1 MFTSPGGRR
10 VIKDRLQESLKTG
23 IVLTHFV
30 TEDFTKA
37 HLGISPCQV
46 LLYDNDK
53 ETRIDTKCDEASSD
67 SENEDHASEV
77 QTVRF
82 WFDYLG
88 EPVND
93 RMFFRPDLLVD
104 IHSVDP
110 ATKDTVRTVL
120 KELKK
125 RVYRDLASDHCL
137 LVEEPTKAGTVQE
150 SDVISRRTHE
160 VERTLRNALSACR
173 QILERNG
180 LRDDVQVQLTTRDG
194 LERIYKD
201 LDLLVDKNTFP
212 RGTLFMNNH
221 LMTSRRP
228 KTGLLKLL
236 KRVRSENRSEN
247 PDSSDD
253 EFPDSEQVSCGS
265 TVYYVFQPEVDVEEI
280 VTKINAEFRKG

>member
-1 MFTSPGGRR
+1 MLTSVAGRR
-10 VIKDRLQESLKTG
+10 LLKDQLRQSLKTR
-23 IVLTHFV
+23 IVLTHIV
-30 TEDFTKA
+30 TEDFARA
-37 HLGISPCQV
+37 HLGLSPCQA
-46 LLYDNDK
+46 LLYDK

-88 EPVND
+88 EPVSD
-93 RMFFRPDLLVD
+93 RMFSQPDLLVD

-150 SDVISRRTHE
+150 TDVIVRRTHA

-180 LRDDVQVQLTTRDG
+180 LRDDVQVQLTTREE
-194 LERIYKD
+194 LERIYQD
-201 LDLLVDKNTFP
+201 LDLLVDESTSP
-212 RGTLFMNNH
+212 RGTLYLNNH
-221 LMTSRRP
+221 LTTSRRP

-236 KRVRSENRSEN
+236 KPVRSENRTEN

-253 EFPDSEQVSCGS
+253 EFPDSEQVVSGS
-265 TVYYVFQPEVDVEEI
+265 TVYYVLQPEVDVKEI
-280 VTKINAEFRKG
+280 VNRINADVRKGQ

>member
-1 MFTSPGGRR
+1 MRAPSWLEYIRRGDEHHRRLELFRHHVDIGWGRR
-10 VIKDRLQESLKTG
+10 LLKNHLQQSLETG
-23 IVLTHFV
+23 IVLTHIV
-30 TEDFTKA
+30 TEDFTKT

-88 EPVND
+88 EPVSD
-93 RMFFRPDLLVD
+93 RMFFQPDLLVE

-120 KELKK
+120 KELRK
-125 RVYRDLASDHCL
+125 RVYRDLDSDYYL

-160 VERTLRNALSACR
+160 LERTLRNELSACR

-180 LRDDVQVQLTTRDG
+180 LRDNVQVQLTTRDG
-194 LERIYKD
+194 LERIYKI
-201 LDLLVDKNTFP
+201 LDLLVTK
-212 RGTLFMNNH
+212 TLSPGVH
-221 LMTSRRP
+221 CS
-228 KTGLLKLL
+228 
-236 KRVRSENRSEN
+236 
-247 PDSSDD
+247 
-253 EFPDSEQVSCGS
+253 
-265 TVYYVFQPEVDVEEI
+265 
-280 VTKINAEFRKG
+280 